1 MTAANPATRILLD
14 WWHAK
19 RGARAMPARA
29 DLDPL
34 ELKPILP
41 QLLLVDVAAA
51 PEPQRYV
58 FTCRLAG
65 TEVDSRFGVNLTGTT
80 LDQAPFGEARAAIR
94 QEYETAVTE
103 QRPVFCSHSV
113 VVSGN
118 RYVEYDRLVVPLSG
132 KDNAVTA
139 LAVAIDFNCAHLLES
154 GRPPVCTSPGHC
166 DRIDFCLMR
175 PAAPTERV

>member
-19 RGARAMPARA
+19 RGPRAMPARA

-34 ELKPILP
+34 ELKAILP
-41 QLLLVDVAAA
+41 QLLLIDVAVAA
-51 PEPQRYV
+51 EPRRFV

-65 TEVDSRFGVNLTGTT
+65 TEIDSRFGVNLTGVT

-94 QEYETAVTE
+94 QEYEAAVNE
-103 QRPVFCSHSV
+103 QLPVLCSHSV
-113 VVSGN
+113 VVDGGRS
-118 RYVEYDRLVVPLSG
+118 VEYERLVAPLSG

-139 LAVAIDFNCAHLLES
+139 LAVAIDFNCVHRLES
-154 GRPPVCTSPGHC
+154 GRPSACSNLGPC
-166 DRIDFCLMR
+166 DRIDLCLMR
-175 PAAPTERV
+175 PAAPG